1 MAQQK
6 FDKAFENLKKEVGQ
20 KTLIDFGKYLEDVY
34 ENLDISSE
42 IEKFKNIS
50 IENSESKKKKIGKTT
65 NYHRFL
71 RKKIEELKD
80 SGDSKQENMRE
91 AQKAW
96 KQLSD
101 KDKKMFDSDSIKEND
116 SENDDDENNDD
127 NDNDDNDENDEE

>member
-6 FDKAFENLKKEVGQ
+6 FDKAFENLKKDVGN
-20 KTLIDFGKYLEDVY
+20 KTLYDFGIYLKNEY
-34 ENLDISSE
+34 SEIDIESQ
-42 IEKFKNIS
+42 IEKFKNIH
-50 IENSESKKKKIGKTT
+50 IETKEKKKVGKTT

-101 KDKKMFDSDSIKEND
+101 DEKKMYDKDDEI
-116 SENDDDENNDD
+116 SENDDSGKSENN
-127 NDNDDNDENDEE
+127 ENDSDDE